1 MVMCML
7 NLQQFADGLQSKLRS
22 PSIIYACRVCVEIF
36 EGIKSKIDD
45 FVYGLCKVINFTLD

>member
-1 MVMCML
+1 ML

-22 PSIIYACRVCVEIF
+22 PSIIYGCRVCEQIF